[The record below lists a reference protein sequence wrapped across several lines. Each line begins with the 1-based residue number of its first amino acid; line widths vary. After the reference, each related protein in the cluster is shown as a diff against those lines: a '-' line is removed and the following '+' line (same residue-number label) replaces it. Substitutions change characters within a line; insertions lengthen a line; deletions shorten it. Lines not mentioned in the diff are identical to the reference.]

1 MEAVKMS
8 YTISIVKDKFSN
20 NEEQIYKTI
29 LNSSENINLII
40 QLIKRIDDLEQ
51 HIEEIDS
58 IFKCRL

>member
-1 MEAVKMS
+1 MS